1 MSMAELMESITDE
14 LTEQLGYDASQREI
28 KQDSEMSLVEF
39 AEKIAPFPLSE
50 FQKQSIREYEEC
62 EKRNLPLCHIP
73 PRNVG
78 RDFIYQLIE
87 EWKRQHYLTDARCS
101 KCNRLLGK
109 FNGQAEIKCPKC
121 GKINRIGVN
130 LPKDK
135 VFDFLE
141 TEKRISQERINEYAE
156 CFDGVPVNDHT
167 RKELLKSHIRFCDRI
182 LKLLN

>member
-1 MSMAELMESITDE
+1 MSMTAVIESIERDAFRQVTSKNIGNIENVKIECTTLGEDPIVVADTKEDE
-14 LTEQLGYDASQREI
+14 EALKKCFYV
-28 KQDSEMSLVEF
+28 K
-39 AEKIAPFPLSE
+39 LSE
-50 FQKQSIREYEEC
+50 
-62 EKRNLPLCHIP
+62 H
-73 PRNVG
+73 
-78 RDFIYQLIE
+78 
-87 EWKRQHYLTDARCS
+87 RCS
-101 KCNRLLGK
+101 KCKRLLGK
-109 FNGQAEIKCPKC
+109 FSGQAEIKCPKC
-121 GKINRIGVN
+121 GEINRIGVN

>member
-1 MSMAELMESITDE
+1 MTAVIDSIERDAWRQVTPKNIGNIENVKIECTTLGEDPIVVADTKEDE
-14 LTEQLGYDASQREI
+14 GDLKKCFYV
-28 KQDSEMSLVEF
+28 K
-39 AEKIAPFPLSE
+39 LSE
-50 FQKQSIREYEEC
+50 
-62 EKRNLPLCHIP
+62 H
-73 PRNVG
+73 
-78 RDFIYQLIE
+78 
-87 EWKRQHYLTDARCS
+87 RCS

-109 FNGQAEIKCPKC
+109 FLGQAEIKCPKC